1 VNKKLCNADGLCEF
15 MKDRV
20 CGSYPER
27 KKGFLLL
34 QVLNVKLNEI
44 VSTGVVYKA
53 TPQDK
58 GLVVNYCPWCGG
70 RPLQMSNKEIK
81 S

>member
-15 MKDRV
+15 MEERL
-20 CGSYPER
+20 CGNYPEK
-27 KKGFLLL
+27 KKGFLLI
-34 QVLNVKLNEI
+34 QVLNVALNEI
-44 VSTGVVYKA
+44 VSDGVVYRA

-70 RPLQMSNKEIK
+70 RPLRMANKETQ